1 MKKKVIAIL
10 IAVAVVLCFSTVA
23 QAAQKITILVDG
35 KTVESDVPA
44 YIDGNNRTMVPI
56 RFVAEALQGNV
67 SWDGKV
73 KKVTI
78 ARNNTTILLWIGKK
92 SYSVNN
98 ASQNMDT
105 IPNIKE
111 GRTMVPLRFVAESL
125 CCQVTW
131 DSKNYIVRVE
141 SDNGY
146 DLPEIT
152 DLREIE
158 VSAND
163 PNKVDVNMLADIT
176 EPDFEG
182 QLNDIYNVLAS
193 KHGAD
198 TAKQVVDYC
207 SLKKDRWTNVDRK
220 RWTTP
225 AGYLIVAV
233 SYSGY
238 VEIQVTVYKP

>member
-98 ASQNMDT
+98 AAQNMDT

-146 DLPEIT
+146 DCWLTLLSLI
-152 DLREIE
+152 LR
-158 VSAND
+158 VS
-163 PNKVDVNMLADIT
+163 
-176 EPDFEG
+176 
-182 QLNDIYNVLAS
+182 
-193 KHGAD
+193 
-198 TAKQVVDYC
+198 
-207 SLKKDRWTNVDRK
+207 
-220 RWTTP
+220 
-225 AGYLIVAV
+225 
-233 SYSGY
+233 
-238 VEIQVTVYKP
+238 